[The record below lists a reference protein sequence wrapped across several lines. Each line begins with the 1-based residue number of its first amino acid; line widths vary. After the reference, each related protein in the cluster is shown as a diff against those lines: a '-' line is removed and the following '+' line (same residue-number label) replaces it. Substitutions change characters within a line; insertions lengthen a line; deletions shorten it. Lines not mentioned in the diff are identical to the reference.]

1 MASWS
6 SITHVSLPGLSEWDC
21 ENIPQELYAGFLV
34 FCRASL
40 TNTPSQVDLVEEIVV
55 VSLGPFSRF
64 SMLMLH
70 HVCFAVVEEV
80 MSRLPL
86 NPHQQ
91 LLLANSN
98 VSTCI
103 SCAVVGNGGIL
114 NNSGMGQEID
124 SHDYVFR

>member
-1 MASWS
+1 M
-6 SITHVSLPGLSEWDC
+6 
-21 ENIPQELYAGFLV
+21 
-34 FCRASL
+34 
-40 TNTPSQVDLVEEIVV
+40 V

-64 SMLMLH
+64 LMLMLH
-70 HVCFAVVEEV
+70 HVCFTVVEEV
-80 MSRLPL
+80 MSRLPP

-91 LLLANSN
+91 LLLANSSRN

-114 NNSGMGQEID
+114 NNSGMGKEID

>member
-1 MASWS
+1 MVG
-6 SITHVSLPGLSEWDC
+6 T
-21 ENIPQELYAGFLV
+21 
-34 FCRASL
+34 
-40 TNTPSQVDLVEEIVV
+40 VV
-55 VSLGPFSRF
+55 VSLYPSQR
-64 SMLMLH
+64 LLTVTLH
-70 HVCFAVVEEV
+70 HVCFTVVQEV
-80 MSRLPL
+80 MSLLPP

-98 VSTCI
+98 SSVPTCI

>member
-1 MASWS
+1 MA
-6 SITHVSLPGLSEWDC
+6 TL
-21 ENIPQELYAGFLV
+21 
-34 FCRASL
+34 
-40 TNTPSQVDLVEEIVV
+40 V
-55 VSLGPFSRF
+55 VSLCPSQRL
-64 SMLMLH
+64 SILIPH
-70 HVCFAVVEEV
+70 RVCFTVVKEV
-80 MSRLPL
+80 MSLLPP

-98 VSTCI
+98 SSMPTCI